1 VSEDRERLK
10 LILKENSILL
20 GKFKLSSGKESN
32 YYIDARLTTLHPEG
46 AYLVGKIFLD
56 IILKDSEIGAVG
68 GPTMG
73 ADPIVGS
80 ILALSHQSSI
90 SSAVSEKEE
99 LTVPR
104 EMEIKGHPLRGFLVR
119 KEEKQHGTGKLIEGN
134 LMLGDKVAIVEDVA
148 TTGGSILKAIDAVE
162 NAGATVEKVLVIVDR
177 EEGARKILEDI
188 GYEFF
193 SIFRIKEL
201 L

>member
-1 VSEDRERLK
+1 MREIDVNRERLK
-10 LILKENSILL
+10 VILKENSILR
-20 GKFKLSSGKESN
+20 GKFKLASGKESD

-46 AYLVGKIFLD
+46 VYLVGKIFLD
-56 IILKDSEIGAVG
+56 VIRKDPQIQAVG

-80 ILALSHQSSI
+80 IISQSHQDGRP
-90 SSAVSEKEE
+90 V
-99 LTVPR
+99 
-104 EMEIKGHPLRGFLVR
+104 RGFLVR

-134 LMLGDKVAIVEDVA
+134 LKPGDKVAIVEDVS
-148 TTGGSILKAIDAVE
+148 TTGGSILKAIEAVRSF
-162 NAGATVEKVLVIVDR
+162 GASVKKVLVIVDR
-177 EEGARKILEDI
+177 DEGAREVFEDT

-193 SIFRIKEL
+193 SIFRIGEL

>member
-1 VSEDRERLK
+1 MEINRERLK
-10 LILKENSILL
+10 LILKENSIFF

-46 AYLVGKIFLD
+46 VYLVGKIFLEE
-56 IILKDSEIGAVG
+56 ILKDSEIVAVG

-80 ILALSHQSSI
+80 ILSLSHQSSI
-90 SSAVSEKEE
+90 SSAVPQEI
-99 LTVPR
+99 
-104 EMEIKGHPLRGFLVR
+104 EIKGRPIRGFLVR

-134 LMLGDKVAIVEDVA
+134 LMSGDKVAIVEDVA

-162 NAGATVEKVLVIVDR
+162 NAGAAVEKVLVIVDR
-177 EEGARKILEDI
+177 EEGARKVLEDI
-188 GYEFF
+188 GYVFF
-193 SIFRIKEL
+193 SIFKIGEL
-201 L
+201 I

>member
-1 VSEDRERLK
+1 MEDIISLIDKQKQLGLDFLKVNQERERLK
-10 LILKENSILL
+10 TILKENSIIL
-20 GKFKLSSGKESN
+20 GKIKLSSGKESN

-46 AYLVGKIFLD
+46 LYLVGKIFLD
-56 IILKDSEIGAVG
+56 EILRDPDIQAVG

-80 ILALSHQSSI
+80 IIILSHQANHS
-90 SSAVSEKEE
+90 
-99 LTVPR
+99 
-104 EMEIKGHPLRGFLVR
+104 LRGFLVR

-134 LMLGDKVAIVEDVA
+134 VEPGDRVAIVEDVA
-148 TTGGSILKAIDAVE
+148 TTGGSILKAIDAVK
-162 NAGATVEKVLVIVDR
+162 NAGADVKKVLVVVDR
-177 EEGARKILEDI
+177 EEGARDKLENM

-193 SIFRIKEL
+193 SIFGVGEL

>member
-1 VSEDRERLK
+1 MSQDRERLK
-10 LILKENSILL
+10 QILKENSILL

-46 AYLVGKIFLD
+46 VYLVGKIFLD
-56 IILKDSEIGAVG
+56 EILKDPEIQAVG

-80 ILALSHQSSI
+80 ILSLSYQN
-90 SSAVSEKEE
+90 
-99 LTVPR
+99 
-104 EMEIKGHPLRGFLVR
+104 GHPIRGFLVR
-119 KEEKQHGTGKLIEGN
+119 KEEKQHGTGKLVEGN
-134 LMLGDKVAIVEDVA
+134 LVSDDKVAIVEDIA

-162 NAGATVEKVLVIVDR
+162 DAGATVEKVLVIVDR
-177 EEGARKILEDI
+177 EEGARKVLEDI

-193 SIFRIKEL
+193 SIFKIGEL
-201 L
+201 I

>member
-1 VSEDRERLK
+1 METNRERLK
-10 LILKENSILL
+10 VILKENSILL
-20 GKFKLSSGKESN
+20 GKFKLSSGKESD
-32 YYIDARLTTLHPEG
+32 YYIDARLTTLHAEG
-46 AYLVGKIFLD
+46 VYLVGKIFLD
-56 IILKDSEIGAVG
+56 EILKDSDIQAVG

-80 ILALSHQSSI
+80 IIALSYQSVG
-90 SSAVSEKEE
+90 AALKP
-99 LTVPR
+99 VPTLG
-104 EMEIKGHPLRGFLVR
+104 EVKGRSLRGFLVR

-134 LMLGDKVAIVEDVA
+134 LRAGDKVAVVEDVA
-148 TTGGSILKAIDAVE
+148 TTGRSILKAIDAVE
-162 NAGATVEKVLVIVDR
+162 NEGAWVKKVLVIVDR
-177 EEGARKILEDI
+177 EEGAREKFEDM

>member
-1 VSEDRERLK
+1 MGQERESLK
-10 LILKENSILL
+10 IILKEYSILR

-46 AYLVGKIFLD
+46 VYLVGKIFLD
-56 IILKDSEIGAVG
+56 EILKDPEIKAVG

-80 ILALSHQSSI
+80 ILSLSHQ
-90 SSAVSEKEE
+90 
-99 LTVPR
+99 
-104 EMEIKGHPLRGFLVR
+104 GGYPLRGFLVR
-119 KEEKQHGTGKLIEGN
+119 TEEKQHGTGKIIEGN
-134 LMLGDKVAIVEDVA
+134 PGSGDSVAIVEDVA
-148 TTGGSILKAIDAVE
+148 TTGGSILKAIEVAEGVGAV
-162 NAGATVEKVLVIVDR
+162 VKKVLVIVDR
-177 EEGARKILEDI
+177 EEGARKKLVDM

-193 SIFRIKEL
+193 SIFTIGEL